1 MRFEV
6 PSQKPHFPD
15 EITTHHRGIA
25 ELKHIQPHP
34 AADETQLDLP
44 HFMLAWAN
52 GTWKWRFGLTSWD
65 FGVGNFDMYII
76 LYVYMIYLFI
86 LCDNTPMST
95 KGKSYWHEILVYIY
109 ISQKNAYHW
118 TNYIIN
124 MFCFPCF
131 FGPNATSVAPMMM
144 EIMRTR

>member
-44 HFMLAWAN
+44 HFMLA
-52 GTWKWRFGLTSWD
+52 
-65 FGVGNFDMYII
+65 
-76 LYVYMIYLFI
+76 
-86 LCDNTPMST
+86 
-95 KGKSYWHEILVYIY
+95 
-109 ISQKNAYHW
+109 
-118 TNYIIN
+118 
-124 MFCFPCF
+124 
-131 FGPNATSVAPMMM
+131 
-144 EIMRTR
+144 